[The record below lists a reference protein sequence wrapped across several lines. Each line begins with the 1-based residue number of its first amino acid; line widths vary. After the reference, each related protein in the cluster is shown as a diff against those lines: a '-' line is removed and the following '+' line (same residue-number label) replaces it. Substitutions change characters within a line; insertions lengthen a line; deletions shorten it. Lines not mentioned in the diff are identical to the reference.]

1 MAGDPGWLINR
12 LNQVRADR
20 YKEKLEPLG
29 LSARS
34 AALLK
39 ALVVLPQ
46 PVAQSEICEAL
57 VLDQASVAIIAESL
71 ESKGLIERVRD
82 PRDRRRYAVTLTE
95 AGAELQ
101 RESERRSQ
109 QVKEGLF
116 EGMSPEDM
124 GHLSALLTQLA
135 SKRGII

>member
-20 YKEKLEPLG
+20 HKEKLEPLG

-46 PVAQSEICEAL
+46 PVAQSEICGAL

-95 AGAELQ
+95 SGAELQ

-116 EGMSPEDM
+116 DGMSPEDM
-124 GHLSALLTQLA
+124 DHLSALLTQLA